1 MKRTIVWLS
10 MLMLALACLSCVKDP
25 TPPVHHHGDPDPV
38 VSDPGKPSISVL
50 GEEGY
55 LYDGMV
61 VDVGREYSFGFLL
74 VSSSESQEELS
85 RIVVTVGDE
94 IYDDV
99 EISGV
104 EYTYQNTIVFVYSRE
119 IIGNAEIKGT
129 VYDVAGESSSVTLK
143 VDINQSVGSI
153 QTLPY
158 IQSFTSEFG
167 TYMTYDVEGAQSW
180 EIEFQTAKIA
190 GYEGGTYYAN
200 EDWLISS
207 PVNLSG
213 VSDAKMTLSYIG
225 RYFDNINDDL
235 TIWASAYYEFG
246 NPPNSVSWSKVDANL
261 VEGSNWTDFV
271 TTEIALTQFV
281 GQTVTIAVKYVSH
294 AGKSLGGTI
303 EIQSIAIEE
312 GSASG
317 GGGNT
322 GQGHGTA
329 DDPYNVA
336 AGIENQGQD
345 ITAWVQG
352 YIVGA
357 VKNGLVT
364 VASNDDVNW
373 SAPFDH
379 QANVV
384 IADDPDCKEI
394 SQCIIVNL
402 PNGKPLREQVNLVDH
417 PENLGKSLAVY
428 GTLRTYYAQPGLRDS
443 EGTEAFFVLEN
454 GDTPPSS
461 FVGFSETFANG
472 QGDFVIQDVIRPD
485 ALSYIW
491 SHSSNY
497 AFMKASAYSSQYYA
511 SESWLVSPAID
522 LTGASMPSL
531 SFEQAVNYYSPP
543 TDFLSVMISTDYTG
557 DVTTAN
563 WTVLNLDQWP
573 EGANWTLIPSTADL
587 TPFVGQTINIAF
599 KYTSSDSANPTWEVK
614 NFVVEE

>member
-25 TPPVHHHGDPDPV
+25 TPPVHHHDDPEPDTPV
-38 VSDPGKPSISVL
+38 VDP
-50 GEEGY
+50 
-55 LYDGMV
+55 
-61 VDVGREYSFGFLL
+61 
-74 VSSSESQEELS
+74 
-85 RIVVTVGDE
+85 
-94 IYDDV
+94 
-99 EISGV
+99 
-104 EYTYQNTIVFVYSRE
+104 
-119 IIGNAEIKGT
+119 
-129 VYDVAGESSSVTLK
+129 VAGEV
-143 VDINQSVGSI
+143 QS
-153 QTLPY
+153 LPY
-158 IQSFTSEFG
+158 SQSFATEFG

-281 GQTVTIAVKYVSH
+281 GQTVTIAVKYVSQ

-336 AGIENQGQD
+336 AGIENQGQN
-345 ITAWVQG
+345 ITAWVRG

-357 VKNGLVT
+357 VKSGLTTVT
-364 VASNDDVNW
+364 SNDDVNW

-443 EGTEAFFVLEN
+443 EGTEAEFVLDN
-454 GDTPPSS
+454 GSS
-461 FVGFSETFANG
+461 GFEGFSETFANG

-497 AFMKASAYSSQYYA
+497 GFMKASGYVSGSSHDT
-511 SESWLVSPAID
+511 ESWLISPSID
-522 LTGASMPSL
+522 LTGVSTVSL

-543 TDFLSVMISTDYTG
+543 TDYLSVMISTDYNG